1 MELISTCALSSG
13 TKFGELEVLLHYQQA
28 LEQIV
33 GLGVQN
39 NSWQHQQLINEAGG
53 AGEQEYQ
60 QTPMILIQTD
70 LSKSS
75 YST

>member
-1 MELISTCALSSG
+1 MCALSSG

-28 LEQIV
+28 LKQIA

-39 NSWQHQQLINEAGG
+39 NGWQHQQLTNEAGG

-60 QTPMILIQTD
+60 QTPMMLIQTD
-70 LSKSS
+70 LSKRS